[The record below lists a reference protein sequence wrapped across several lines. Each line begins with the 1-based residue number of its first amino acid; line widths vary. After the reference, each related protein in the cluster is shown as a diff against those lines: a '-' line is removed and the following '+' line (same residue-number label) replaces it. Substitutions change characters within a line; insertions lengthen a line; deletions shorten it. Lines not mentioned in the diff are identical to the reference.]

1 MTEVVLESAKPVKL
15 TAKQQ
20 AFVNEY
26 IIDLNAT
33 QAAIRAGYSE
43 DTAGVIGNENLQKPY
58 LAAAIQKAMDMR
70 SERTAITADRVLV
83 EIARMGFADIR
94 QIFTAAGQLKD
105 IATLPDEVAAA
116 VQQVEVVTK
125 PSADVDKDGNRE
137 VEYVH
142 KIKLADK
149 KGSLEML
156 AKHLVLFADKLE
168 ITGKDGAPLIPVESD
183 IASARRIAFA
193 LAAGLKAGGKDAAE

>member
-1 MTEVVLESAKPVKL
+1 MTEAPIESAKPVKL

-43 DTAGVIGNENLQKPY
+43 DTAGVIGSENIQKPY
-58 LAAAIQKAMDMR
+58 LAEAIQKAMDMR
-70 SERTAITADRVLV
+70 AERTAITADRVLV

-94 QIFTAAGQLKD
+94 QIFTDNGQLRS
-105 IATLPDEVAAA
+105 IADLPDEVAAA

-125 PSADVDKDGNRE
+125 PSADVDEDGNRE

-156 AKHLVLFADKLE
+156 AKHLVLLTDKVELTANLKFISMTE
-168 ITGKDGAPLIPVESD
+168 DELDRLI
-183 IASARRIAFA
+183 AQR
-193 LAAGLKAGGKDAAE
+193 LAQQTAED